1 MLTDFDALYDA
12 HAAEVLRVANSV
24 LGDRQL
30 AEDVTHE
37 VFLRLWR
44 RPESYD
50 PARGDL
56 RSYLRGMARNGAI
69 DAWRRAGTARR
80 TREGLEAEALHA
92 PAPTATTVAAE
103 RADTAEIV
111 RGAVQRLPASQ
122 RQVVALAYWG
132 GLSASEIAQGSGVP
146 LGTVK
151 SRMRLAL
158 NRLRAELDSE
168 RAELSLA

>member
-1 MLTDFDALYDA
+1 MTPDEFASLYDA
-12 HAAEVLRVANSV
+12 HAPDVLRVASSV

-44 RPESYD
+44 RPESFD
-50 PARGDL
+50 PARGDV
-56 RSYLRGMARNGAI
+56 RPFLRGMARNGAI
-69 DAWRRAGTARR
+69 DVWRRTASARR
-80 TREGLEAEALHA
+80 TRERLELDPPPPAA
-92 PAPTATTVAAE
+92 PAPDGHT
-103 RADTAEIV
+103 RDIV
-111 RGAVQRLPASQ
+111 RGAVERLPDSQ

-132 GLSASEIAQGSGVP
+132 GMTASEIAAGSGVP

-158 NRLRAELDSE
+158 NRLRAEWESE
-168 RAELSLA
+168 RAEPSPA